1 MDTIIT
7 NLQNE
12 IKMRAAFVN
21 GIIEAIDSKKAKMD
35 WDSEEQVNELETLRD
50 SYTHAENTLGHLRR
64 ALVSLR
70 QARGE
75 QNIDVFYPENF

>member
-7 NLQNE
+7 NLQKE

-21 GIIEAIDSKKAKMD
+21 GIIDAIDSKKATID
-35 WDSEEQVNELETLRD
+35 WSSEKQVNELETLRD
-50 SYTHAENTLGHLRR
+50 SYTWAENTLGHLRR
-64 ALVSLR
+64 AMVSLR

>member
-12 IKMRAAFVN
+12 IKKRAAFVN
-21 GIIEAIDSKKAKMD
+21 RIIEAIDSKKAKMD
-35 WDSEEQVNELETLRD
+35 WDSKEQVNELETLRD
-50 SYTHAENTLGHLRR
+50 TYTHAENTLGHLRR

-70 QARGE
+70 RARGE
-75 QNIDVFYPENF
+75 KNIDVFYPENF

>member
-7 NLQNE
+7 NLQKE
-12 IKMRAAFVN
+12 IKKRAAFVN
-21 GIIEAIDSKKAKMD
+21 GIIEAIDIKKANMD
-35 WDSEEQVNELETLRD
+35 WSSEEQTIELMTLRD
-50 SYTHAENTLGHLRR
+50 TYTHAENTLGHLRR